1 MKNKKMIAPIVIAV
15 IMIIYFI
22 LYFVFIINVIKP
34 TLLFIILGAVI
45 PISIIGVIIYV
56 ALQRIEEIK
65 GGEEDDLSKYWLYY
79 R

>member
-65 GGEEDDLSKYWLYY
+65 GGEEDDLSKY
-79 R
+79 